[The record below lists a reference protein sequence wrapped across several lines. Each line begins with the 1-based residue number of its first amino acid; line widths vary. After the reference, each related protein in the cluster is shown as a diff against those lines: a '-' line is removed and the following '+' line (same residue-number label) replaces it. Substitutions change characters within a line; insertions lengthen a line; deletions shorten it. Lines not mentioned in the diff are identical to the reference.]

1 MGVIF
6 VKSESR
12 QFISDCQSNIQNGQ
26 DVIQDLKTGCTHLM
40 QAIDGKR
47 LSGAAYTAGKGL
59 FWELIV
65 PVITR
70 FGQAIEEMQA
80 DLRRYSSADQ
90 AIQTASTNKLDE
102 DKLTQQIRDCET
114 YRQTVKLTADALN
127 SQAFEIL
134 AMSNPVTAMVALADQ
149 LFNIRGKL
157 NAYLTSLDQ
166 DIEKLKNDLRLLQT
180 FVSQT
185 QGLFR
190 DSSSRIK
197 IAMQGISVLG
207 KMTVNADGRYRFPK
221 GMDKRWFSQLQKN
234 ATAAEDSTLSNAYLA
249 LYKQIEDLLSPLKKD
264 KTDNIK
270 RIEMLL
276 KTYPAN
282 VVKKLLGNDE
292 FWLLANK
299 LPSGIQTKLINGLS
313 KYETFGQAIA
323 QGKWLPKID
332 TLGKTYEAFGKF
344 SSPVKNFVSESL
356 KNAKWLKSAKE
367 FGVAKGLGSIAK
379 VATYAQ
385 LGITFVSSGVDE
397 YGKTGSIGK
406 GIIGGGIETLK
417 SIGRLEGM
425 TLFAPLGPAGIV
437 TGLVLGSIN
446 IGVQFIWPDAYDNIK
461 DGGYKLYD
469 KGKVVIADYMGA
481 IYPTGINPEKTI
493 FFCMRILIKLCL
505 SAIQMKKKSAFWRFM
520 MNGNK
525 V

>member
-6 VKSESR
+6 LKSESH
-12 QFISDCQSNIQNGQ
+12 QFISACQSNIQKGL
-26 DVIQDLKTGCTHLM
+26 DVIQDLKSGSTHLM
-40 QAIDGKR
+40 QAIDGR
-47 LSGAAYTAGKGL
+47 TLSGAAYTAGKGL
-59 FWELIV
+59 FGELIV

-80 DLRRYSSADQ
+80 DLRCYKSADQ
-90 AIQTASTNKLDE
+90 AVQAASTNKLDE
-102 DKLTQQIRDCET
+102 DKLTQQIRECEA
-114 YRQTVKLTADALN
+114 YRQTVKMTADALN

-149 LFNIRGKL
+149 LFDIRGKL
-157 NAYLTSLDQ
+157 NVYLTSLDQ
-166 DIEKLKNDLRLLQT
+166 DIEKLKNDLRLLQN

-190 DSSSRIK
+190 DSTSRIK
-197 IAMQGISVLG
+197 LAMQGISVLG
-207 KMTVNADGRYRFPK
+207 KMTVNSDGTYRFPN
-221 GMDKRWFSQLQKN
+221 GMDKSWFSQLQKN
-234 ATAAEDSTLSNAYLA
+234 ATAVEDSTLSNAYLA
-249 LYKQIEDLLSPLKKD
+249 LYKQIEDLLSPLKKG

-292 FWLLANK
+292 FWILANK

-323 QGKWLPKID
+323 QGKWLPKMD
-332 TLGKTYEAFGKF
+332 TLGKAYESFGKF
-344 SSPVKNFVSESL
+344 SSPIKTFVSESL
-356 KNAKWLKSAKE
+356 KNANWLKGAKE
-367 FGVAKGLGSIAK
+367 FGVTKGLGSIAK

-385 LGITFVSSGVDE
+385 LGITFVSSGIDE

-417 SIGRLEGM
+417 SIGPLEGM
-425 TLFAPLGPAGIV
+425 TIGAAIGTAIPIPMVSTAVGAGIGGLI
-437 TGLVLGSIN
+437 GLVNVGR
-446 IGVQFIWPDAYDNIK
+446 QFANPYLYDDIK

-469 KGKVVIADYMGA
+469 KGKVFIGKAISQRVDTVKHVYKDVQNVGKSIGKVI
-481 IYPTGINPEKTI
+481 PS
-493 FFCMRILIKLCL
+493 IK
-505 SAIQMKKKSAFWRFM
+505 IP
-520 MNGNK
+520 K
-525 V
+525 VKWG

>member
-6 VKSESR
+6 LKSESH
-12 QFISDCQSNIQNGQ
+12 QFISACQSNIQKGL
-26 DVIQDLKTGCTHLM
+26 DVIQDLKSGSTHLM
-40 QAIDGKR
+40 QAIDGR
-47 LSGAAYTAGKGL
+47 TLTGAAYTAGKGL
-59 FWELIV
+59 FGELIV

-80 DLRRYSSADQ
+80 DLRCYKSADQ
-90 AIQTASTNKLDE
+90 AVQAASTNKLDE
-102 DKLTQQIRDCET
+102 DKLTQQIRECEA
-114 YRQTVKLTADALN
+114 YRQTVKMTADALN

-149 LFNIRGKL
+149 LFDIRGKL

-166 DIEKLKNDLRLLQT
+166 DIEKLKYDLRLLNN

-190 DSSSRIK
+190 DSTSRIK
-197 IAMQGISVLG
+197 LAMQGISVLG
-207 KMTVNADGRYRFPK
+207 KMTVNADGTYRFPN
-221 GMDKRWFSQLQKN
+221 GMDKSWFSQLQKN
-234 ATAAEDSTLSNAYLA
+234 ATAVEDSTLSNAYLA
-249 LYKQIEDLLSPLKKD
+249 LHKQIEDLLSPLKKG

-292 FWLLANK
+292 FWILANK

-323 QGKWLPKID
+323 QGKWLPKMD
-332 TLGKTYEAFGKF
+332 TLGKAYESFGKF
-344 SSPVKNFVSESL
+344 SSPVKTFVSESL
-356 KNAKWLKSAKE
+356 KNAKWLKGAKE
-367 FGVAKGLGSIAK
+367 FGVTKGLGSIAK

-385 LGITFVSSGVDE
+385 LGITFVSSGIDE

-417 SIGRLEGM
+417 SIGPLEGM
-425 TLFAPLGPAGIV
+425 TIGAAIGTAIPIPMVSTAVGAGIGGLI
-437 TGLVLGSIN
+437 GLVNVGR
-446 IGVQFIWPDAYDNIK
+446 QFANPYLYDDIK

-469 KGKVVIADYMGA
+469 KGKVFIGKAISQRVDTVKHVYKDVQNVGKSIGKVI
-481 IYPTGINPEKTI
+481 PS
-493 FFCMRILIKLCL
+493 IK
-505 SAIQMKKKSAFWRFM
+505 IP
-520 MNGNK
+520 K
-525 V
+525 VKWG

>member
-1 MGVIF
+1 
-6 VKSESR
+6 
-12 QFISDCQSNIQNGQ
+12 
-26 DVIQDLKTGCTHLM
+26 
-40 QAIDGKR
+40 
-47 LSGAAYTAGKGL
+47 
-59 FWELIV
+59 
-65 PVITR
+65 
-70 FGQAIEEMQA
+70 
-80 DLRRYSSADQ
+80 
-90 AIQTASTNKLDE
+90 
-102 DKLTQQIRDCET
+102 
-114 YRQTVKLTADALN
+114 
-127 SQAFEIL
+127 
-134 AMSNPVTAMVALADQ
+134 
-149 LFNIRGKL
+149 
-157 NAYLTSLDQ
+157 
-166 DIEKLKNDLRLLQT
+166 
-180 FVSQT
+180 
-185 QGLFR
+185 
-190 DSSSRIK
+190 
-197 IAMQGISVLG
+197 MQGISVLG
-207 KMTVNADGRYRFPK
+207 KMTVNADGTYRFPN
-221 GMDKRWFSQLQKN
+221 GMDKSWFSQLQKN
-234 ATAAEDSTLSNAYLA
+234 ATAVEDSTLSNAYLA
-249 LYKQIEDLLSPLKKD
+249 LYKQIEDLLSPLKKG